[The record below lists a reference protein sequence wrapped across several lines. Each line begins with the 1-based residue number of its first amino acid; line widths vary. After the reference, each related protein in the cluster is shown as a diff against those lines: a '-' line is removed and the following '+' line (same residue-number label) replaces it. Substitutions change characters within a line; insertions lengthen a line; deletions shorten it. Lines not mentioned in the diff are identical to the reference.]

1 VLRDRRTFLAAG
13 LVAVPAILWGL
24 WPTVLRPAGL
34 LAVQAVLVVQLVQAA
49 PAAVMGWRERA
60 GFRDRGAVLAL
71 VLFGVFDAAQGALYF
86 PALARGPLAVAAL
99 SHYLGP
105 VLVALAAPFVPGERG
120 SRRAMVAAPLSL
132 VGLRLVMGPWSGAP
146 VVTAL
151 LGGGS
156 AFFGAA
162 SLFTVRRAGRS
173 FSPLAI
179 CSLHAVVSVLAILL
193 AFGRAAIPP
202 WGRGVV
208 MIAAAT
214 LVLGIGASMIF
225 FHAVK
230 AVSAPVA
237 SVITYIEPV
246 TAVVMGWLVVG
257 DRLDAVAIAGA
268 LVVIGAGVWV
278 ALEPGPAPAVPAS
291 RAAAPRRAA

>member
-1 VLRDRRTFLAAG
+1 MLRDRRSVLAAA

-34 LAVQAVLVVQLVQAA
+34 AAIQAVLVVQLVQAA
-49 PAAVMGWRERA
+49 PAVVMGWRERA
-60 GFRDRGAVLAL
+60 GFRDRGAVVAL
-71 VLFGVFDAAQGALYF
+71 LLFGLFDAAQGALYF

-99 SHYLGP
+99 THYLGP
-105 VLVALAAPFVPGERG
+105 VLVALAAPFIPGERG
-120 SRRAMVAAPLSL
+120 SRRAMIAAPLSL
-132 VGLRLVMGPWSGAP
+132 LGLRLVMGPWNDAP

-162 SLFTVRRAGRS
+162 SLFAVRRAGRS

-179 CSLHAVVSVLAILL
+179 CSLHAVVSALAILL

-202 WGRGVV
+202 WGMGVV
-208 MIAAAT
+208 GIAAAS

-237 SVITYIEPV
+237 SVITYVEPV

-257 DRLDAVAIAGA
+257 DKLGVMAIARA

-278 ALEPGPAPAVPAS
+278 ALEQAPAAVVGD
-291 RAAAPRRAA
+291 AAPRQAA